1 MRNMEIFPSEHQKM
15 ELQRSE
21 KMFIRYAEFCD
32 QYGYVFLNTN
42 VAMVQNEKQ
51 HMIITKNGVTLLK
64 FFDSFE
70 DAKLFPVVMNA
81 YYSGVVLETLRVAKK
96 KIQSNIALVDD
107 NGKMKIRLSYR
118 CVFPNLSRNDIS
130 IELLSAPKSFLEY
143 GCIFKEDF
151 GEMKRNFNDVVEK
164 WDECENDLS
173 QEIMVIKDNNIN
185 SIIQRLAPEY
195 TVIRVCGIENKDT
208 YSGVDDELLVVTP
221 DDVAVR
227 AYRLEKEQIN
237 IVNSILKGNQLI
249 LACAGSGKS
258 VILIAKCFK
267 AARMNPDKK
276 FLITCKSKQLM
287 YLYNWYIDR
296 AGLKERN
303 VECMTFHRLCKILA
317 TNNKFVLGDIN
328 TWANTVIHRL
338 NQDKI
343 KDRYYGIFIDE
354 VQLFEQDWYK
364 ICFNLLENRETDEHL
379 FVICGDK
386 TQEIKNKQKHGRAPW
401 NAGEGYPNYRGGNKS
416 IRIEKN
422 YRNCYEINEYINR
435 FAEYSKRILTIVSEK
450 EFNDPDLFLRG
461 KAVRNGIGTFI
472 RKLHKYTADAEAE
485 VVMQA
490 IHEAHDIHKI
500 PYDEIAVV
508 TYFRTYNRKMKSW
521 DGRGYNIE
529 RQILIRLIDEN
540 IPRCEMYSDCAEMV
554 RYGNNDGVAMISFDS
569 VLGLD
574 FRAVI
579 VCGLKPL
586 GDYDGTKYLSLS
598 EIKDMDLDD
607 ETRDNIRKNI
617 SLLYVAC
624 TRARDVLYVVQPEK
638 DAKESLY
645 MDLIVNSMEGDIRE

>member
-1 MRNMEIFPSEHQKM
+1 MINMEILPSEYQQL

-21 KMFIRYAEFCD
+21 KMFVRYAEFCE

-42 VAMVQNEKQ
+42 AAMIQNEKQ
-51 HMIITKNGVTLLK
+51 HMVITEKGVTMLK
-64 FFDSFE
+64 FFDAFE
-70 DAKLFPVVMNA
+70 DANMFPIVMNA
-81 YYSGVVLETLRVAKK
+81 YYEGAFVETLNVARK
-96 KIQSNIALVDD
+96 KIQSNIALIDKK
-107 NGKMKIRLSYR
+107 GKLRIRVSYR
-118 CVFPNLSRNDIS
+118 CVFPNLSRNDVNVA
-130 IELLSAPKSFLEY
+130 LLSMPTLFFEY
-143 GCIFKEDF
+143 CCIFKEEF
-151 GEMKRNFNDVVEK
+151 TEMRKNFRG
-164 WDECENDLS
+164 
-173 QEIMVIKDNNIN
+173 VIDRWEESNADWSEMLMDIDDKNIN
-185 SIIQRLAPEY
+185 SILQRVAPEY
-195 TVIRVCGIENKDT
+195 TIIRVCGVEDLST
-208 YSGVDDELLVVTP
+208 YKGVDDELLVVTP

-267 AARMNPDKK
+267 AARMNPEKK
-276 FLITCKSKQLM
+276 FLITCKSKQLV

-303 VECMTFHRLCKILA
+303 VECMTFHGLCRKLA
-317 TNNKFVLGDIN
+317 ANNKFVLGDIN
-328 TWANTVIHRL
+328 TWADTVIHKL
-338 NQDKI
+338 NQNKI
-343 KDRYYGIFIDE
+343 QERYYGIFIDE
-354 VQLFEQDWYK
+354 VQLFEQEWYK

-401 NAGEGYPNYRGGNKS
+401 NAGEGYPNYRGGHKS

-422 YRNCYEINEYINR
+422 YRNCIEINNYINR
-435 FAEYSKRILTIVSEK
+435 YAAYAKKILTLVSEK

-461 KAVRNGIGTFI
+461 KAVKTGIGAFI
-472 RKLHKYTADAEAE
+472 KNLQKYTASAEADA
-485 VVMQA
+485 VIQA
-490 IHEAHDIHKI
+490 IREAHDVHKI

-508 TYFRTYNRKMKSW
+508 TYYRTYDRKKKSW
-521 DGRGYNIE
+521 DEKKYDIE
-529 RQILIRLIDEN
+529 KNVMSRLINEN
-540 IPRCEMYSDCAEMV
+540 IPRCEMYSNSNDVV
-554 RYGNNDGVAMISFDS
+554 RYGSNDGVALISFES

-586 GDYDGTKYLSLS
+586 GDYDGTKYLTVSDIKSS
-598 EIKDMDLDD
+598 ELDD
-607 ETRDNIRKNI
+607 ETGDNIRKNI

-624 TRARDVLYVVQPEK
+624 TRARELLYIVQPEK
-638 DAKESLY
+638 DIKESLY
-645 MDLIVNSMEGDIRE
+645 MDLIVSSMEGDE

>member
-1 MRNMEIFPSEHQKM
+1 MEILPSEYQQL

-21 KMFIRYAEFCD
+21 KMFVRYAESCE

-42 VAMVQNEKQ
+42 VAMIQNEKQ
-51 HMIITKNGVTLLK
+51 HLIITEKGVTLLK
-64 FFDSFE
+64 FFDAFE
-70 DAKLFPVVMNA
+70 DANAFPIIMNA
-81 YYSGVVLETLRVAKK
+81 YYEGVFVDTLNVVRK
-96 KIQSNIALVDD
+96 KIQSNAALLDEK
-107 NGKMKIRLSYR
+107 GKLKIRVSYR
-118 CVFPNLSRNDIS
+118 CVFPNLSRKDINAM
-130 IELLSAPKSFLEY
+130 LLSVPSLFFEY
-143 GCIFKEDF
+143 CCIFKEEF
-151 GEMKRNFNDVVEK
+151 SEMKRNFIGVIDQWDALNDELPEVPLAIDDK
-164 WDECENDLS
+164 
-173 QEIMVIKDNNIN
+173 NIN
-185 SIIQRLAPEY
+185 SILQRVAPEY
-195 TVIRVCGIENKDT
+195 TIIRICGVEDLENYK
-208 YSGVDDELLVVTP
+208 GVDDELLVVTP

-303 VECMTFHRLCKILA
+303 VECMTFHRLCKKLA
-317 TNNKFVLGDIN
+317 ANNKFVLGDIN
-328 TWANTVIHRL
+328 TWADTVIHKL
-338 NQDKI
+338 NQNKI
-343 KDRYYGIFIDE
+343 QDRYYGIFIDE
-354 VQLFEQDWYK
+354 VQLFEQEWYK

-401 NAGEGYPNYRGGNKS
+401 NAGEGYPNYRGGHKS

-422 YRNCYEINEYINR
+422 YRNCVEINNYINR
-435 FAEYSKRILTIVSEK
+435 YAAYAKEILNLVSEK

-461 KAVRNGIGTFI
+461 KAVKTGIGVFI
-472 RKLHKYTADAEAE
+472 KSLKKYTASAEAE
-485 VVMQA
+485 IVMQA
-490 IHEAHDIHKI
+490 IHEAHDVHKI

-508 TYFRTYNRKMKSW
+508 TYYRTYNRKMKSW
-521 DGRGYNIE
+521 DGKGYNIE
-529 RQILIRLIDEN
+529 RNIMLRLVEEN
-540 IPRCEMYSDCAEMV
+540 IPRCEMYSDSHDVV

-586 GDYDGTKYLSLS
+586 GDYDGTKYLSVGDIKNKVLDA
-598 EIKDMDLDD
+598 EI
-607 ETRDNIRKNI
+607 RDNIRKNI

-624 TRARDVLYVVQPEK
+624 TRARDLLYIVQPEK
-638 DAKESLY
+638 DVKESLY
-645 MDLIVNSMEGDIRE
+645 MDLIVNSMEGDE